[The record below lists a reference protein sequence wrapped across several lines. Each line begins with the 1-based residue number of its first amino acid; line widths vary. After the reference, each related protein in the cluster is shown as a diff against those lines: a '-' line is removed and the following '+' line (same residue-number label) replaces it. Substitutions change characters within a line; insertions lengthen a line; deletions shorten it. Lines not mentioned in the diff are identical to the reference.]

1 MLTLILGGEVFSPD
15 YLGKKDILIAH
26 EKIIAIEEPNKI
38 EISGVQINKINAEG
52 KKVIPGFI
60 DVHVH
65 IIGGGGE
72 GGPATRA
79 PEITLTQIIKN
90 GVTTVIGCLGTDGI
104 TRHMESLLAKAN
116 ALEKEGITTFIYTGS
131 YQLPVKT
138 ITGSVCSD
146 LVLIDKV
153 IGAGE
158 IAISD
163 HRSSQPSFEQ
173 IAQLAAEC
181 RVGGM
186 LGGKAGV
193 LHLHIG
199 DGERRLDYLFRLVK
213 ETEIPIT
220 QVFPT
225 HVNRNPSLLEH
236 AVQFA
241 KMGGYI
247 DITAEEEPPAGA
259 SVLSTK
265 EAVKYC
271 LENNVPIERITVS
284 SDSNG
289 SLPRF
294 DEKGNLIGLTIATQ
308 ETLKKGFQTL
318 IREKILNFSQAIRI
332 FSTNPAHYLRLQD
345 KGEIKVGN
353 DADIVIIDENL
364 EITDVFARGKR
375 MIGDRKILIKGTFEN

>member
-1 MLTLILGGEVFSPD
+1 MLILISGGEIYSPD
-15 YLGKKDILIAH
+15 YLGKKDILIAG
-26 EKIIAIEEPNKI
+26 EKIVAIEEPGKI
-38 EISGVQINKINAEG
+38 KISGLKIREINVEG
-52 KKVIPGFI
+52 KKIIPGFI
-60 DVHVH
+60 DPHVH

-79 PEITLTQIIKN
+79 PEITLSQIVIN

-104 TRHMESLLAKAN
+104 TRHMESLLAKAY
-116 ALEKEGITTFIYTGS
+116 ALEEEGISTFIYTGS

-138 ITGSVCSD
+138 ITGSVSSD
-146 LVLIDKV
+146 IALVKKV

-193 LHLHIG
+193 LHLHVG
-199 DGERRLDYLFRLVK
+199 DGERGLDYLFRLVK

-220 QVFPT
+220 QLYPT
-225 HVNRNPSLLEH
+225 HVNRNPHLLEQ

-241 KMGGYI
+241 KIGGYI
-247 DITAEEEPPAGA
+247 DITAEEHPPKG
-259 SVLSTK
+259 SSMLSTK
-265 EAVKYC
+265 KAVKYC
-271 LENNVPIERITVS
+271 LENNVPIERITIS

-294 DEKGNLIGLTIATQ
+294 DEKGNLIGLTVASE
-308 ETLKKGFQTL
+308 ETLKKGFQT
-318 IREKILNFSQAIRI
+318 IIKHKILNLSQAVKV
-332 FSTNPAHYLRLQD
+332 FSTNSARYLKLD
-345 KGEIKVGN
+345 GKGEIKVGN
-353 DADIVIIDENL
+353 DADILVLDENL
-364 EITDVFARGKR
+364 EIVEVFAKGKR
-375 MIGDRKILIKGTFEN
+375 MVGDGKLLVKGTFEI

>member
-1 MLTLILGGEVFSPD
+1 MLILISGGEVFSPD
-15 YLGKKDILIAH
+15 YLGKKDILIAG

-38 EISGVQINKINAEG
+38 KINGVQVDEINAEG
-52 KKVIPGFI
+52 KRIIPGFI

-79 PEITLTQIIKN
+79 PEITLTQIIEN
-90 GVTTVIGCLGTDGI
+90 GVTTVIGCLGTDGV

-163 HRSSQPSFEQ
+163 HRSSQPTFEQ
-173 IAQLAAEC
+173 IAHLAAEC

-213 ETEIPIT
+213 KTEIPVT

-247 DITAEEEPPAGA
+247 DITAEEAPAGA

-265 EAVKYC
+265 EAIKYC

-294 DEKGNLIGLTIATQ
+294 DEKGNLVGLTIATQ

-318 IREKILNFSQAIRI
+318 IREKILDLSRAIRI
-332 FSTNPAHYLRLQD
+332 FSTNSAYYLKLQG

-375 MIGDRKILIKGTFEN
+375 MIGDRKILVKGTFEN

>member
-1 MLTLILGGEVFSPD
+1 MIYLISKGEVFSPD
-15 YLGKKDILIAH
+15 YLGEKDILIAGD
-26 EKIIAIEEPNKI
+26 KIVAVEEPGKI
-38 EISGVQINKINAEG
+38 KINGLRVYEINAES

-60 DVHVH
+60 DPHVH

-72 GGPATRA
+72 GGPSTRA
-79 PEITLTQIIKN
+79 PEITLSQIVMN
-90 GVTTVIGCLGTDGI
+90 GVTTVIGCLGTDGV
-104 TRHMESLLAKAN
+104 TRHMESLLAKAY
-116 ALEKEGITTFIYTGS
+116 ALEEEGITTFIYTGS

-138 ITGSVCSD
+138 ITGGVCSD
-146 LVLIDKV
+146 IILVEKV

-163 HRSSQPSFEQ
+163 HRSSQPTFEQ
-173 IAQLAAEC
+173 IVRLAAEC

-199 DGERRLDYLFRLVK
+199 DGEKRLDFLFKLVK

-225 HVNRNPSLLEH
+225 HVNRNSALLEH
-236 AVQFA
+236 AIQFA
-241 KMGGYI
+241 KEGGYI
-247 DITAEEEPPAGA
+247 DITAEESPPKG
-259 SVLSTK
+259 SSMLSTK
-265 EAVKYC
+265 EAIKYC
-271 LENNVPIERITVS
+271 LENDVPIDRITIS

-308 ETLKKGFQTL
+308 ETLRKGFQTL
-318 IREKILNFSQAIRI
+318 IKDRILDLSQAIKI
-332 FSTNPAHYLRLQD
+332 FSTNSANYLKL
-345 KGEIKVGN
+345 KGKGKIEAGN
-353 DADIVIIDENL
+353 DADILILNRNL
-364 EITDVFARGKR
+364 EITDVFAKGKR
-375 MIGDRKILIKGTFEN
+375 MIGEGKLLVKGTFED

>member
-1 MLTLILGGEVFSPD
+1 MLTLISGGEIFSPY
-15 YLGKKDILIAH
+15 YLGVKDILIAG
-26 EKIIAIEEPNKI
+26 EKIIAIEEHHSIKI
-38 EISGVQINKINAEG
+38 NGVRIHKINAEG
-52 KKVIPGFI
+52 KKIIPGFI

-65 IIGGGGE
+65 LIGGGGE

-79 PEITLTQIIKN
+79 PEITLSQIIKN
-90 GVTTVIGCLGTDGI
+90 GVTTIVGCLGTDGI
-104 TRHMESLLAKAN
+104 TRHMESLLAKAH

-138 ITGSVCSD
+138 ITGSICSD
-146 LVLIDKV
+146 LVLIEKV

-163 HRSSQPSFEQ
+163 HRSSQPTYEQ

-199 DGERRLDYLFRLVK
+199 DGKKRLDYLFRLIK
-213 ETEIPIT
+213 ETEIPVT

-236 AVQFA
+236 AIQFA
-241 KMGGYI
+241 KMGGHI
-247 DITAEEEPPAGA
+247 DITAEEEPPKGS

-265 EAVKYC
+265 EAIKYC
-271 LENNVPIERITVS
+271 LENNIPVERITVS

-289 SLPRF
+289 SMPRF
-294 DEKGNLIGLTIATQ
+294 DEKGNLVGLTIATQ
-308 ETLKKGFQTL
+308 ETLRRGFQTL
-318 IREKILNFSQAIRI
+318 VKEEILELFQAVKI
-332 FSTNPAHYLRLQD
+332 FSANPARFLKLQG
-345 KGEIKVGN
+345 KGEIKEGN
-353 DADIVIIDENL
+353 DADIVLIDENL

-375 MIGDRKILIKGTFEN
+375 MIANKKILVKGTFEN

>member
-1 MLTLILGGEVFSPD
+1 MLILISGGEVFSPD
-15 YLGKKDILIAH
+15 YLGKKEILIAGG
-26 EKIIAIEEPNKI
+26 KIVAIEEMGKI
-38 EISGVQINKINAEG
+38 KITGLEIKEINAEG
-52 KKVIPGFI
+52 KKIIPGFI
-60 DVHVH
+60 DPHVH

-79 PEITLTQIIKN
+79 PEITLSQIVMN
-90 GVTTVIGCLGTDGI
+90 GVTTVVGCLGTDGI
-104 TRHMESLLAKAN
+104 TRHMESLLAKAY
-116 ALEKEGITTFIYTGS
+116 ALEEEGITTFIYTGS

-146 LVLIDKV
+146 ITLIEKV

-158 IAISD
+158 IAVSD
-163 HRSSQPSFEQ
+163 HRSSQPTFEQ
-173 IAQLAAEC
+173 IVKLAAEC

-199 DGERRLDYLFRLVK
+199 DGERRLDFLFRLVK

-236 AVQFA
+236 AIQFA
-241 KMGGYI
+241 KKGGYI
-247 DITAEEEPPAGA
+247 NITAEESPPKG
-259 SVLSTK
+259 SSMLSTK
-265 EAVKYC
+265 EAIKYC
-271 LENNVPIERITVS
+271 LENDVPIDRITIS

-308 ETLKKGFQTL
+308 ETLRKGFQTL
-318 IREKILNFSQAIRI
+318 VKEGVLDLSQAIKI
-332 FSTNPAHYLRLQD
+332 FSTNLANYLKLKG

-353 DADIVIIDENL
+353 DADILILDKNL
-364 EITDVFARGKR
+364 EITDVFAKGKR
-375 MIGDRKILIKGTFEN
+375 MIGEGKLLVKGTFEE